1 MIRDG
6 ALVRSM
12 EFWYEKLKT
21 CMSWMVNLLLTA
33 LIVLDV
39 LDEVQEHVNWKQI

>member
-1 MIRDG
+1 
-6 ALVRSM
+6 M